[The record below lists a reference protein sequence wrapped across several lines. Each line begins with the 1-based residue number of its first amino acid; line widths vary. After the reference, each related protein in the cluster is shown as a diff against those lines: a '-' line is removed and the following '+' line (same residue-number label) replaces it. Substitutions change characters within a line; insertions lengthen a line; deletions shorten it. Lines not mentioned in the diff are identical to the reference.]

1 MILNDVWLAFNSN
14 IQSESNRDFT
24 DKMRAINFGNNYL
37 ANRIIQ
43 LCDYTNYP
51 GELLSDPTNL
61 ANDATSNK
69 FSLPSDYLDLYHTW
83 YKLSSRYY
91 SIQEQ
96 RVEYQQ
102 FIEAVNDDFF
112 DSTYTGTPEYFAVK
126 EPYLY
131 VDKYYT
137 ASGTDNIKIQYMKVP
152 ATIYGYSQIN
162 VDSVPASFA
171 VGETV
176 TGSSTSA
183 IGIIYSKGTGYIR
196 CLINDVSGE
205 FTSSDTLTCTNSVD
219 TCTVTSFVSAS
230 ETTMLGMKYQL
241 MLIEA
246 WALQWHVFKGSDE
259 IEARSNTL
267 DDMIREMAKT
277 NLIIP
282 KQWGY

>member
-1 MILNDVWLAFNSN
+1 MILNDVWLLFNSN
-14 IQSESNRDFT
+14 IQSETNRDFEE
-24 DKMRAINFGNNYL
+24 KMRAINAGNKYL

-51 GELLSDPTNL
+51 GELLSDSTNL
-61 ANDATSNK
+61 ANDATANK
-69 FSLPSDYLDLYHTW
+69 FSLPTDYLDLYHAW
-83 YKLSSRYY
+83 YKSSTKYY
-91 SIQEQ
+91 SFQEQ
-96 RVEYQQ
+96 RMDYQKFLEY
-102 FIEAVNDDFF
+102 VNDDFF
-112 DSTYTGTPEYFAVK
+112 DTTKTGTPGYFAIK

-131 VDKYYT
+131 TDVYFT
-137 ASGTDNIKIQYMKVP
+137 ASGTDNVKIQYVKVP

-162 VDSVPASFA
+162 VNSVPASFA

-176 TGSSTSA
+176 TGSVTEA
-183 IGIIYSKGTGYIR
+183 VGIIYSKGTGYIR

-205 FTSSDTLTCTNSVD
+205 FTSADTLSCTNSVD

-230 ETTMLGMKYQL
+230 ETTMLGLKYQL

-246 WALQWHVFKGSDE
+246 WALQWHVNKGSDE

-267 DDMIREMAKT
+267 DEMIREMTKT